1 MSASR
6 KSYSSSTLCLDTTHG
21 TKLHHSPSQSP
32 SPASRRG
39 SRGART
45 SFVSIREDD
54 GGLAQTFLD
63 VKPTVADLDHPV
75 NHPEC
80 NCKDEETERELN
92 ESMAMALILQPQPA
106 CYCPCGRLDRWKRI
120 RLGGRQMSRSTED
133 LRAWQFDGEEPSMPA
148 PKRVKATPP
157 KHAAGQSPLERL
169 PMEILESILRFL
181 MTDIPPNGAELRNI
195 DLISCLLTSKRMADA
210 ALTVLY
216 RHVTIPHS
224 LIFSKFLAHITR
236 FPTLG
241 TMVRRLDFAHFS
253 SVGLGRTRRMN
264 AEIQM
269 VTAATLSRCLELLP
283 NLHEFLAQEHIDG
296 DIDEHVLGKL
306 FGGLPLLRALD
317 FCACSSSAFR
327 DAFVRTVSR
336 TNPAL
341 PLTMPIERLSLH
353 ECGTLPAS
361 TLEVLLP
368 RLGRLT
374 HLDLGHTLVTP
385 TALARIP
392 RTARL
397 THLNLSKC
405 TRLTGEAVVNF
416 VTGHPAA
423 KDTLVYLNLL
433 VEPARFR
440 LLSRED
446 VSRLLAGLP
455 STLKALNLNGAQIG
469 PEHLRLLRPLT
480 HQLEELGL
488 GYAELSLNDIQ
499 NFWSPVSTM
508 DANGSPT
515 VDAEEERTK
524 WSPPTL
530 HYLDLTGVPSITPGA
545 LLSSSCTL
553 LKPETRPLEV
563 LELGAKTVTGLRERL
578 PSRHPVGWAIRELGR
593 RGWYVRAPSSK
604 DVPAAQQEADRFWK
618 MGALWWGMRK
628 VPVARSEVGG
638 LYGHYMFKR

>member
-1 MSASR
+1 MIQCISDCQNV
-6 KSYSSSTLCLDTTHG
+6 TLI
-21 TKLHHSPSQSP
+21 S
-32 SPASRRG
+32 
-39 SRGART
+39 
-45 SFVSIREDD
+45 
-54 GGLAQTFLD
+54 
-63 VKPTVADLDHPV
+63 
-75 NHPEC
+75 
-80 NCKDEETERELN
+80 
-92 ESMAMALILQPQPA
+92 
-106 CYCPCGRLDRWKRI
+106 
-120 RLGGRQMSRSTED
+120 
-133 LRAWQFDGEEPSMPA
+133 
-148 PKRVKATPP
+148 
-157 KHAAGQSPLERL
+157 
-169 PMEILESILRFL
+169 ILESILHFL

-195 DLISCLLTSKRMADA
+195 DLISCLLTSKRMANA

-224 LIFSKFLAHITR
+224 LIFSKFLAHVSR

-241 TMVRRLDFAHFS
+241 TMVRRLDFSHFS

-317 FCACSSSAFR
+317 FCACSSGAFR
-327 DAFVRTVSR
+327 DAFARTISR
-336 TNPAL
+336 ANPAL
-341 PLTMPIERLSLH
+341 PLTLPIERLSLH

-405 TRLTGEAVVNF
+405 TRLTGEAVVDF
-416 VTGHPAA
+416 LTTHPAA
-423 KDTLVYLNLL
+423 KDSLVYLNLL

-446 VSRLLAGLP
+446 VSRLLVGLP

-469 PEHLRLLRPLT
+469 PEHLRSLRPLT
-480 HQLEELGL
+480 RQLEELGL

-499 NFWSPVSTM
+499 DFWSPVSTL
-508 DANGSPT
+508 DPCGSI
-515 VDAEEERTK
+515 VDGEDEMVQ

-545 LLSSSCTL
+545 LLSSSCVL
-553 LKPETRPLEV
+553 LRPETRPLEV
-563 LELGAKTVTGLRERL
+563 LELGMKTVAGLRERIS
-578 PSRHPVGWAIRELGR
+578 SRHPVGWAIRELGR
-593 RGWYVRAPSSK
+593 RGWYVRAPSAA
-604 DVPAAQQEADRFWK
+604 DAPTAQQEADRSWK